1 MEVILLEKV
10 ANLGNLGD
18 KVTVKSGYGRNYL
31 LPQGKATAATPENV
45 AEFEARRAELERLA
59 AEKQGAAEARAA
71 QLSEL
76 VVTITAN
83 VGEEGKL
90 FGSIGTQDIA
100 DALTASGIEVA
111 KSEVRLPEGSIRQ
124 TGEYDIKLQLHS
136 EVVAE
141 VKLIVAGE
149 GAGE

>member
-10 ANLGNLGD
+10 ANLGDLGD
-18 KVTVKSGYGRNYL
+18 KVNVKAGYGRNYL
-31 LPQGKATAATPENV
+31 LPQGKATAATPENI
-45 AEFEARRAELERLA
+45 AEFEARRAELERVA
-59 AEKQGAAEARAA
+59 AEKRAAAEARAA
-71 QLSEL
+71 QLNEL

-111 KSEVRLPEGSIRQ
+111 KSEVRLPEGTIRQ
-124 TGEYDIKLQLHS
+124 TGEYDITLQLHS
-136 EVVAE
+136 EVNAE
-141 VKLIVAGE
+141 IKLVVAGE
-149 GAGE
+149 GA